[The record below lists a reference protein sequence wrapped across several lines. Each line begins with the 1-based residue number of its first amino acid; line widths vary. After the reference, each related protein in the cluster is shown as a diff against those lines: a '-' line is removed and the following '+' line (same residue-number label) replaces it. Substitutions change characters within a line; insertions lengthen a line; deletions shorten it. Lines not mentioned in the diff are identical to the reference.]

1 MRAALL
7 LRLTAKPLL
16 LYHVTIQHNVLH
28 SNTIC
33 NPAFGR
39 ILAMPLTDVR
49 PLQEGLPF
57 GVRIGGLTL
66 EALQDE
72 ALRKEIDDQFI
83 EHGMIVFEDVEQSD
97 EMQLALSTCFGP
109 LKEHPVKAVSRVDS
123 SRLPGVIEI
132 RSRRAQGVVE
142 VDGKQV
148 SHWLPWHFDHCYND
162 ELNRAGV
169 LRSVERV
176 EEGGIT
182 GFLDGKTLYEIF
194 PRDLIEKIEGKE
206 VAYTLSTQ
214 YDELK
219 FGKPAQ
225 YRMVQPKPST
235 PEFKAQ
241 AASMPRAIHPA
252 VWTRPTGEKVLHV
265 SNYMAQGILGEE
277 NAQGDAILEAVCQ
290 AINEFGKQAS
300 YHHKWRPTDM
310 VIWDNTRMLHCVS
323 GNDPDE
329 ERLMYRTTIAGDYG
343 LGRWEEAP
351 KEAVSADA
359 MA

>member
-1 MRAALL
+1 MAL
-7 LRLTAKPLL
+7 A
-16 LYHVTIQHNVLH
+16 
-28 SNTIC
+28 
-33 NPAFGR
+33 
-39 ILAMPLTDVR
+39 DVR

-57 GVRIGGLTL
+57 GVRIGALTL
-66 EALQDE
+66 EILEDPAI
-72 ALRKEIDDQFI
+72 RKEIDDLFI
-83 EHGMIVFEDVEQSD
+83 AHGMIVFEDVEQSD
-97 EMQLALSTCFGP
+97 EMQLALSSCFGP

-123 SRLPGVIEI
+123 NRLPGVIEI
-132 RSRRAQGVVE
+132 RSRRGQGVVE
-142 VDGKQV
+142 VEGKQL

-182 GFLDGKTLYEIF
+182 GFMDGVALYAAF
-194 PRDLIEKIEGKE
+194 PDDLRRRIEGRE
-206 VAYTLSTQ
+206 VIYTLSTQ

-219 FGKPAQ
+219 FGRPEHYA
-225 YRMVQPKPST
+225 MIEPKPSS

-265 SNYMAQGILGEE
+265 SNYMAQGLVGEE
-277 NAQGDAILEAVCQ
+277 NAGGDALLEEVCQ
-290 AINEFGKQAS
+290 TINRLGGTCS
-300 YHHKWRPTDM
+300 YHHKWRPSDM

-323 GNDPDE
+323 GNNPDE

-343 LGRWEEAP
+343 LGRWEQAP
-351 KEAVSADA
+351 ASPATADA